1 MTRLIFIQPAIPK
14 YRIPF
19 FQEINKHKDIIIY
32 TAEFD
37 FLGVKTVYSSKNI
50 KLLTKF
56 KKILNGKFY
65 WMKKLPLLSG
75 YTKNDIVIINGNP
88 RILNYMLLFILLK
101 IKGIKT
107 IWWGHGWSAGSHGLA
122 SKVRLKIMK
131 LLPDYI
137 LLYTDYEKA
146 ALNLKNLYSLNNGLD
161 SENYRKYIKS
171 SLTTRIPPSTSKSF
185 NLLFIGRITE
195 KANFTF
201 LLDALAK
208 TSDNIKLNVI
218 GDSKSIDAYKEHA
231 RKLKI
236 ENRILWHGALFNDAD
251 ITRVML
257 ESHAFIYPGSVGLSL
272 IHAFNY
278 GLPAIIH
285 SSREYHMPEFSSF
298 VEGKNGFSFKRN
310 DIESL
315 SHTILKI
322 SEINEQEYNRLSDGA
337 ISTIEE
343 TFNIKDMS
351 SRFLKMIQ
359 DIECQ

>member
-1 MTRLIFIQPAIPK
+1 M
-14 YRIPF
+14 
-19 FQEINKHKDIIIY
+19 NWIIRS
-32 TAEFD
+32 EFD

-208 TSDNIKLNVI
+208 T
-218 GDSKSIDAYKEHA
+218 
-231 RKLKI
+231 
-236 ENRILWHGALFNDAD
+236 RI
-251 ITRVML
+251 
-257 ESHAFIYPGSVGLSL
+257 
-272 IHAFNY
+272 
-278 GLPAIIH
+278 
-285 SSREYHMPEFSSF
+285 
-298 VEGKNGFSFKRN
+298 
-310 DIESL
+310 
-315 SHTILKI
+315 
-322 SEINEQEYNRLSDGA
+322 
-337 ISTIEE
+337 
-343 TFNIKDMS
+343 
-351 SRFLKMIQ
+351 
-359 DIECQ
+359 